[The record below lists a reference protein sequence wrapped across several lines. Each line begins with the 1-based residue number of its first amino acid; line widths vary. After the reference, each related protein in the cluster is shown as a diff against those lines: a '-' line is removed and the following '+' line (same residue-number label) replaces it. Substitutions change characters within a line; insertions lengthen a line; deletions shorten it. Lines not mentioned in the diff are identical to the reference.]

1 MRRALAILACAAIV
15 SLAGAAAT
23 AQADVFGPIS
33 LASEG
38 AVPGGAFVQQAESA
52 NDAAVSG
59 NGRYVAFDGSFAGR
73 RGVFRRDLATGEV
86 ATVAEGDA
94 MLPSISAEGRYV
106 SFTTTARLDAE
117 DDTNAVPD
125 VYVRDMDKPSPHPCP
140 EGWRASEQ
148 ETEECA
154 FTLASAVDGSSVGLA
169 YAPGPSGL
177 GSVAAGRSALSADG
191 REVAF
196 ETTAVSNL
204 ANPPGVVEPATA
216 APQIAV
222 RYLDSDTT
230 LLVTV
235 RYDQASGS
243 SQLYADGRPE
253 PTPTS
258 AEGQFGAVYPS
269 GEKKLPPFPSPA
281 FPTPPVGAS
290 LSADGSTVAWM
301 GQQIAEQAPVMRGAD
316 LADQPDYTEPLW
328 RRIGEGESAPT
339 RRVTGG
345 SDPTSARCEQSGE
358 TQLSSPATL
367 ADPCQGPFE
376 TEGGHEG
383 SATGLWTGGTSFDY
397 LPRLSANG
405 MIVALLANA
414 REIASGEE
422 LSAAQQSDDLY
433 VVNMSDGLTR
443 VAATR
448 RLTEIAGAS
457 SGNGTS
463 PIVDLGVSPGGD
475 QIALSSERSFF
486 PLGSPTY
493 VSPPAGA
500 AGAVELYDVDL
511 EDDTLTRVT
520 QGFEGG
526 PSEAPTGSGHQPSFT
541 GSPSFTTDGNVL
553 AFSSNSTNLVYG
565 DGNRNSDAFVVDR
578 RLFTSSSPISEISA
592 APASPAL
599 APAWNLQ
606 ATALSRRDG
615 TVLLEVLVPGAGTL
629 RAGARGAVRVR
640 TKVRS
645 ASVRTR
651 GKRRASHRGRA
662 RITVQTRTVASA
674 LKRPGE
680 ASLVAVTLKL
690 ARPYSAL
697 ASERAGFSANVVLS
711 FSATGHPALHDA
723 LAVSFVRPP
732 RKTLPR
738 HSKRPKRRG
747 RR

>member
-1 MRRALAILACAAIV
+1 MRHALAILACAALV

-23 AQADVFGPIS
+23 AQADVFGPTS
-33 LASEG
+33 LASAG
-38 AVPGGAFVQQAESA
+38 VVPGGAFVQQAESA

-94 MLPSISAEGRYV
+94 MLPSISADGRYV
-106 SFTTTARLDAE
+106 SFTTTAQLDAE
-117 DDTNAVPD
+117 DDTNGAPD
-125 VYVRDMDKPSPHPCP
+125 VYVRDMAKPSPHPCP

-154 FTLASAVDGSSVGLA
+154 FTLASAVNGSSVGLA

-191 REVAF
+191 NEVAF

-230 LLVTV
+230 RLVTV
-235 RYDQASGS
+235 RYDQATGS
-243 SQLYADGRPE
+243 SQLYSDGRPE

-258 AEGQFGAVYPS
+258 AEGRFGAVYPS
-269 GEKKLPPFPSPA
+269 GENIPPFPSPA
-281 FPTPPVGAS
+281 FPAPPVGAS

-301 GQQIAEQAPVMRGAD
+301 AQQIAEQAPVMRGAD
-316 LADQPDYTEPLW
+316 LADHPDYTEPLW
-328 RRIGEGESAPT
+328 RRIGEGQSAPT

-345 SDPTSARCEQSGE
+345 SDPTSVRCEQSGE

-376 TEGGHEG
+376 TEGGREG

-422 LSAAQQSDDLY
+422 LSAAQRSDDLY

-443 VAATR
+443 EAATR

-526 PSEAPTGSGHQPSFT
+526 PSEGPVGSGHEPSFT
-541 GSPSFTTDGNVL
+541 GSPSFTTDGNLL

-565 DGNRNSDAFVVDR
+565 DGNKNSDAFVVDR
-578 RLFTSSSPISEISA
+578 RVFTSESPVSEISG
-592 APASPAL
+592 APVSPAL
-599 APAWNLQ
+599 APAWQLQ

-629 RAGARGAVRVR
+629 RAGARGAVRVA
-640 TKVRS
+640 TSVRS
-645 ASVRTR
+645 ASVGAGR
-651 GKRRASHRGRA
+651 KRRASHAGRA
-662 RITVQTRTVASA
+662 RVTVQTRTVASA

-680 ASLVAVTLKL
+680 ASLFPVTLKL
-690 ARPYSAL
+690 ARAYSAL
-697 ASERAGFSANVVLS
+697 ASARGGFSANVALS
-711 FSATGHPALHDA
+711 FSATGHPVLHDT
-723 LAVSFVRPP
+723 LAVSFVRAAH
-732 RKTLPR
+732 KTHAR
-738 HSKRPKRRG
+738 HSRRPKRRG